1 MNSVFETIMKPAVLF
16 WSFLVIALLTL
27 PVATF
32 LCEPTIFMVPL
43 GGIGIIQSL
52 MSGASTL
59 PDKCQD
65 MGSITDL
72 SIHLVI
78 LSILV
83 SHMLMILVLHFTPK
97 TEEHHLLSSRSYL
110 WLILKTLITCAL
122 IGVAVNAF
130 AWWAF
135 QTPEIATFMR
145 QNTNLQSPAQTM
157 LTLMVITSLVTI
169 ILAAWHED
177 RFAFWD
183 AFAFCLETLALV
195 YEATFLITG
204 IDFVI
209 VLLSLPFPAFAEH
222 FNPVFP
228 PMWQEWYADFK

>member
-1 MNSVFETIMKPAVLF
+1 MKPSVLF
-16 WSFLVIALLTL
+16 WTFLVIALFCL
-27 PVATF
+27 PVAAF
-32 LCEPTIFMVPL
+32 LCEPTVFMVPL
-43 GGIGIIQSL
+43 GGVNIIQTL
-52 MSGASTL
+52 LGGTSTL
-59 PDKCQD
+59 PEKCRD

-83 SHMLMILVLHFTPK
+83 SHTLMILVLHFAPK
-97 TEEHHLLSSRSYL
+97 TEEPHLLSSRSYL
-110 WLILKTLITCAL
+110 WLIIKTLFTCAV
-122 IGVAVNAF
+122 IGIGVNAF

-157 LTLMVITSLVTI
+157 LTLLVLTSLITI
-169 ILAAWHED
+169 IVAAWHED

-183 AFAFCLETLALV
+183 STTFCLETIAFV
-195 YEATFLITG
+195 YEATFLILG
-204 IDFVI
+204 IDFII
-209 VLLSLPFPAFAEH
+209 VLLSLPFPAFTEH

-228 PMWQEWYADFK
+228 ELWREWYADFK

>member
-27 PVATF
+27 PAATF

-52 MSGASTL
+52 IGGASVL
-59 PDKCQD
+59 PEKCQD
-65 MGSITDL
+65 LGSMTDL
-72 SIHLVI
+72 GIHLVI

-83 SHMLMILVLHFTPK
+83 SHVLTILVLHFAPK
-97 TEEHHLLSSRSYL
+97 TEEPHLLSSRSYL
-110 WLILKTLITCAL
+110 WLIIKTLFTCTLFAL
-122 IGVAVNAF
+122 AVNAF
-130 AWWAF
+130 AWWSF

-157 LTLMVITSLVTI
+157 LTLVVIISLITI
-169 ILAAWHED
+169 ILSAWHED

-183 AFAFCLETLALV
+183 ATAFCLETLAFV

-204 IDFVI
+204 IDLII
-209 VLLSLPFPAFAEH
+209 VLLSLPFPAFADH
-222 FNPVFP
+222 FNPFFP
-228 PMWQEWYADFK
+228 PLWQEWYADFK